1 MKTKIYTIAAL
12 FGMLFVTACSK
23 ENLKSDVTKPVIELI
38 SPQEDATIQIGN
50 AHGVHFEMKLSD
62 DHALKSYKL
71 NIHSNFDGH
80 EHHTHSRASQT
91 VDFKFD
97 KVYDVSGLKNTTVHH
112 HDIVIPEN
120 ATPGN
125 YHLMVFCTD
134 EAGNEAVVARDII
147 LIK

>member
-1 MKTKIYTIAAL
+1 MKTRMYTLVAL
-12 FGMLFVTACSK
+12 SGMLFVTACSK

-38 SPQEDATIQIGN
+38 SPQEDEVLQIGN
-50 AHGVHFEMKLSD
+50 ADGVHFEMKLSD

-71 NIHSNFDGH
+71 NIHGNFDGH
-80 EHHTHSRASQT
+80 EHHTHSRTSRT

-134 EAGNEAVVARDII
+134 EAGNEAIVARDII
-147 LIK
+147 LSK

>member
-1 MKTKIYTIAAL
+1 MKTRIYTIVAL
-12 FGMLFVTACSK
+12 SGMLFVTACSK

-38 SPQEDATIQIGN
+38 SPQEDETLQIGN

-80 EHHTHSRASQT
+80 EHHTHSRTIQT

-97 KVYDVSGLKNTTVHH
+97 KVYDVSGLGRTRSMANTAT
-112 HDIVIPEN
+112 EMASN
-120 ATPGN
+120 ATANNANRRMINLN
-125 YHLMVFCTD
+125 YIPFLTQ
-134 EAGNEAVVARDII
+134 
-147 LIK
+147 

>member
-1 MKTKIYTIAAL
+1 MKTRIYTIVAL
-12 FGMLFVTACSK
+12 SGMLFVTACSK

-38 SPQEDATIQIGN
+38 SPQEDETLQIGN
-50 AHGVHFEMKLSD
+50 THGVHFEMKLSD

-80 EHHTHSRASQT
+80 EHHTHSRTIQT

-134 EAGNEAVVARDII
+134 EAGNEAIVARDII